1 MTSTNSSLSGLA
13 PGGKAP
19 TPWRAGTYLTDGTR
33 LLCVVR
39 VDAEGAEIEDARTEQ
54 LEWHPVP
61 QLVGATRPVT
71 PRTIP

>member
-1 MTSTNSSLSGLA
+1 MTSTNTSLSGLA
-13 PGGKAP
+13 PGREPA
-19 TPWRAGTYLTDGTR
+19 TPWRAGTYLTDGRR

-54 LEWHPVP
+54 LEWHPVR

-71 PRTIP
+71 PRSVS